1 MSLLPS
7 LCGIT
12 CQGSPQ
18 VHRKD
23 TPCIPV
29 KTGEDLHLK
38 GTEKIIYKSSKE
50 DALKKERS
58 GTYSQEEYS
67 SKYSKTETGILTCAA
82 HMHKTAGDKSTL
94 F

>member
-1 MSLLPS
+1 MSLLTS

-18 VHRKD
+18 VHGKD

-38 GTEKIIYKSSKE
+38 GTEKKIIYKSYKE

-58 GTYSQEEYS
+58 STYSQEENS
-67 SKYSKTETGILTCAA
+67 SKIY
-82 HMHKTAGDKSTL
+82 
-94 F
+94 